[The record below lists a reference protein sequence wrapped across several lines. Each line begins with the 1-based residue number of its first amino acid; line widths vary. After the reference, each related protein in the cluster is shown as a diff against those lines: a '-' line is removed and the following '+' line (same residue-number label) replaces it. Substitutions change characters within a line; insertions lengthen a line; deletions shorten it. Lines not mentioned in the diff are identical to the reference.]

1 MDTIIRSRFPTAVLI
16 VTSMLLHVDVAIAQG
31 AMMDGGTMGNGHWY
45 GTAGVWLPV
54 LAIIVVGAVLFA
66 VQRRKQ

>member
-1 MDTIIRSRFPTAVLI
+1 MDTITRSRFPTAVLI

-31 AMMDGGTMGNGHWY
+31 AMMDGGPMGNGHWY